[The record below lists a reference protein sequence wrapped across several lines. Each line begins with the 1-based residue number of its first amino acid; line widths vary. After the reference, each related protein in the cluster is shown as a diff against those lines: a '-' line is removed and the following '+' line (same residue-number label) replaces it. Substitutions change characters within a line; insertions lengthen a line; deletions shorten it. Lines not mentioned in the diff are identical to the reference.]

1 MEVSCSYINDSYV
14 GHSGDGP
21 RVRGEMKQRAGGICW
36 EAGRRV
42 LLGRQRTRLARQ
54 VLHRNRG
61 GSVDPEEIEGM
72 LKK

>member
-1 MEVSCSYINDSYV
+1 MIVD
-14 GHSGDGP
+14 HL
-21 RVRGEMKQRAGGICW
+21 RVRCKMVWLMQPPE
-36 EAGRRV
+36 GR
-42 LLGRQRTRLARQ
+42 LFFLGRQRTRLARQ